1 MCINSFF
8 CFCFFQ
14 FDDTIEWKDE
24 EKTEKLSEG
33 EIEGDGATNI
43 V

>member
-8 CFCFFQ
+8 VLFFFQ
-14 FDDTIEWKDE
+14 FDDTIKWEDE
-24 EKTEKLSEG
+24 EKTEKPSEG